1 MFSQFAD
8 AKSVGNI
15 TRQTDSTSAR
25 HRIVTPTLRRI
36 VMTDINQENKI
47 VFTGPDRA
55 LKAEDWIKNNP
66 NLHVKQYEFY
76 NETITLYLRDQED
89 E

>member
-1 MFSQFAD
+1 MVD
-8 AKSVGNI
+8 
-15 TRQTDSTSAR
+15 T
-25 HRIVTPTLRRI
+25 
-36 VMTDINQENKI
+36 NQDNKI

-66 NLHVKQYEFY
+66 DLHVKQYEFY

>member
-1 MFSQFAD
+1 
-8 AKSVGNI
+8 
-15 TRQTDSTSAR
+15 
-25 HRIVTPTLRRI
+25 
-36 VMTDINQENKI
+36 MTDINQDNKI

-55 LKAEDWIKNNP
+55 AKAEEWIKNNP
-66 NLHVKQYEFY
+66 DTHIKQYEFY